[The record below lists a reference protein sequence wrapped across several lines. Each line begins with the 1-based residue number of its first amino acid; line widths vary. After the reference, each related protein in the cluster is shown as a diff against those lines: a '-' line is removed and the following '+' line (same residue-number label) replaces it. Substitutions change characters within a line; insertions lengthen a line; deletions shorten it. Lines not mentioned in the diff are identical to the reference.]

1 MVGTERK
8 GRQRPGKNQRAG
20 TGSGWDGWG
29 LGVWREVD
37 PGLESQSQVCPGV
50 GDAIA
55 GAVDANGVSE
65 IGQGEGTGRDQ
76 RTSGG
81 RPTVQ
86 G

>member
-1 MVGTERK
+1 M
-8 GRQRPGKNQRAG
+8 
-20 TGSGWDGWG
+20 
-29 LGVWREVD
+29 WREVD

-65 IGQGEGTGRDQ
+65 IGQGEGRDQ

-81 RPTVQ
+81 RATVQ